1 MGKAFVGFGLT
12 GIGLVFWMYVAGTAS
27 LPTLRCGGAAR
38 CELATDAA
46 AMQVLAVYSSLEAR
60 RGLTGPER
68 GQLADAYG
76 DLVLTGRI
84 VRVKAG
90 VRIHVSRMDPPN
102 VSGAARFA
110 QVRVMEGELA
120 GRELI
125 APAESVGKRR

>member
-38 CELATDAA
+38 CELAADAA
-46 AMQVLAVYSSLEAR
+46 AMRVLAVYNSLEAR

-76 DLVLTGRI
+76 DLVLAGRI
-84 VRVKAG
+84 VRVQAG

-125 APAESVGKRR
+125 APAESVGKGR